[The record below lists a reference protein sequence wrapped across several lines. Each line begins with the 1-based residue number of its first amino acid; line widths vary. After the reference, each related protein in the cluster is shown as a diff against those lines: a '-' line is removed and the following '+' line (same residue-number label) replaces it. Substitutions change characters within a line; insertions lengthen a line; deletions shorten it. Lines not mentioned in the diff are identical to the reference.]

1 LPNQRFSGDEDRAM
15 QALLKDCPRP
25 VRWSRIITGLQ
36 ERGFPQRSEHSV
48 RNRALRL
55 RVNATAV
62 ARLAAKNLCRIC
74 LQVQRGHICT
84 GLPPAAQPSV
94 APVSKTPDS

>member
-1 LPNQRFSGDEDRAM
+1 M
-15 QALLKDCPRP
+15 QELVKECPKP
-25 VRWSRIITGLQ
+25 IRWCHVVAGLQ
-36 ERGFPQRSEHSV
+36 KRGFPLRSEHSV

-74 LQVQRGHICT
+74 MQVQRGHICT
-84 GLPPAAQPSV
+84 GRPPAALSNAAS
-94 APVSKTPDS
+94 APKTLDS

>member
-15 QALLKDCPRP
+15 QMLLKDCPKP
-25 VRWSRIITGLQ
+25 IRWSGIINGLQ
-36 ERGFPQRSEHSV
+36 ERGFPPRSEHSV

-84 GLPPAAQPSV
+84 GVPPAVPSNV
-94 APVSKTPDS
+94 APVSKTPGS

>member
-1 LPNQRFSGDEDRAM
+1 M
-15 QALLKDCPRP
+15 QALLKECPKP
-25 VRWSRIITGLQ
+25 IRWSHVVAGLQ
-36 ERGFPQRSEHSV
+36 ERGFPQRSAHSV

-84 GLPPAAQPSV
+84 GLPPPALTNV
-94 APVSKTPDS
+94 ASAPKTLGL

>member
-1 LPNQRFSGDEDRAM
+1 LPSQRFSGDEDRAM
-15 QALLKDCPRP
+15 QLLVKECPRP
-25 VRWSRIITGLQ
+25 IRWSRVATSLQ
-36 ERGFPQRSEHSV
+36 ERGFPLRSEHSV

-74 LQVQRGHICT
+74 MQVQRGHICT
-84 GLPPAAQPSV
+84 GQPPPECV
-94 APVSKTPDS
+94 APVSKTRDS

>member
-1 LPNQRFSGDEDRAM
+1 M
-15 QALLKDCPRP
+15 QALLKDCPKP
-25 VRWSRIITGLQ
+25 IRWSHIITSLK
-36 ERGFPQRSEHSV
+36 ERGFPQRTEHSV

-84 GLPPAAQPSV
+84 GLPPAAQPNV
-94 APVSKTPDS
+94 ASAPKTLGL

>member
-1 LPNQRFSGDEDRAM
+1 M

-36 ERGFPQRSEHSV
+36 ERGFPPRSEHSV

-84 GLPPAAQPSV
+84 GLPPGAQPSV
-94 APVSKTPDS
+94 ATVPKTPDS